1 MGVEMSIGPVQLLVL
16 GFDDPRFAG
25 GFQAELDRLRD
36 SDLVRLIDGVAVRKD
51 EDGNVTLMNDGD
63 VDEHLSGFGAVVS
76 ALVGLGSEFGEGSP
90 ELYAEALPD
99 PFDSDRMDGAS
110 VPIGDWDV
118 LAEIPEGTA
127 AALLLLEHRW
137 AIPLRDAL
145 YRTGG
150 SRLASEFVSP
160 LDLVAF
166 GMVSA
171 GEARRLMA
179 DESDVL

>member
-1 MGVEMSIGPVQLLVL
+1 MTIGPVQLLVL
-16 GFDDPRFAG
+16 GFDDPQYQENLR
-25 GFQAELDRLRD
+25 AELDRLRD
-36 SDLVRLIDGVAVRKD
+36 NELIRLIDGVAVRKD
-51 EDGNVTLMNDGD
+51 ADGNVTVVRGVL
-63 VDEHLSGFGAVVS
+63 DEELSGFGVVIG
-76 ALVGLGSEFGEGSP
+76 ALVGLDTEPDPDFGIAS
-90 ELYAEALPD
+90 LRAEAFGDDL
-99 PFDSDRMDGAS
+99 RLAGAS

-118 LAEIPEGTA
+118 LAEIPEDSA

-137 AIPLRDAL
+137 AIPLRDAVA
-145 YRTGG
+145 RAGG

-171 GEARRLMA
+171 GEAQRLMA

>member
-1 MGVEMSIGPVQLLVL
+1 MTIGPVQLLVL
-16 GFDDPRFAG
+16 GFDDRRFADG
-25 GFQAELDRLRD
+25 LRAELDRLRGN
-36 SDLVRLIDGVAVRKD
+36 DLVRLIDGVAVRKD
-51 EDGNVTLMNDGD
+51 DDGTVAVLHGMGLDDGPTA
-63 VDEHLSGFGAVVS
+63 FGAVVG
-76 ALVGLGSEFGEGSP
+76 ALVGLGNEFGESTTD
-90 ELYAEALPD
+90 LYAAVLPD
-99 PFDSDRMDGAS
+99 PLHGLDGAS

-137 AIPLRDAL
+137 AIPLRDAVW
-145 YRTGG
+145 RAGG

-171 GEARRLMA
+171 GEARQIMA

>member
-1 MGVEMSIGPVQLLVL
+1 MGVEMTIGPVQLLVL

-51 EDGNVTLMNDGD
+51 TDGTVTVMDAGD
-63 VDEHLSGFGAVVS
+63 VDEQLSGFGAVVG
-76 ALVGLGSEFGEGSP
+76 ALVGLGSDFSEGAP

-99 PFDSDRMDGAS
+99 LFDGDRMDGAS

-127 AALLLLEHRW
+127 AALLLVEHRW

-145 YRTGG
+145 SRAGG

-166 GMVSA
+166 GMVSP

>member
-1 MGVEMSIGPVQLLVL
+1 MTIGPVQLLVL
-16 GFDDPRFAG
+16 GFDDPRLAG
-25 GFQAELDRLRD
+25 GFQAELNRLRD
-36 SDLVRLIDGVAVRKD
+36 SDLVRLIDAVAVRKD
-51 EDGNVTLMNDGD
+51 EDGNVTVMQASD
-63 VDEHLSGFGAVVS
+63 VDEHLSGFGAVVG
-76 ALVGLGSEFGEGSP
+76 ALVGLGSDFGEGAP
-90 ELYAEALPD
+90 DLYADTLPD
-99 PFDSDRMDGAS
+99 PFDSARLDGAS

-118 LAEIPEGTA
+118 LAEIPEGTS

-145 YRTGG
+145 SRAGG

-160 LDLVAF
+160 MDLVAF

-171 GEARRLMA
+171 AEAKRLMA